1 MSATITWSPVNEQTL
16 LVGSPSTVIKQLE
29 GVFGKLPIEIG
40 MNDMDKLLVMVK
52 MWSGQ
57 DNPYEELSNVIVEYG
72 TIRIKAEY

>member
-72 TIRIKAEY
+72 TIRIKAE